1 MSIADSLVQ
10 QKLTQYCKG
19 TVSQFLKKNEKNKD
33 RISKDYGTTTKDIT
47 HAEWEYQSR
56 KEREKKNYLKQ

>member
-1 MSIADSLVQ
+1 MSRADSLVQ

-19 TVSQFLKKNEKNKD
+19 TISQLKKNEKKKD
-33 RISKDYGTTTKDIT
+33 RISKDYRTTTKDIT

-56 KEREKKNYLKQ
+56 KEREKNRRTI